1 MNSELRD
8 LYQEVV
14 IDHSKRPRNFR
25 KVEGATRT
33 AEGFN
38 PLCGDQLTLYV
49 KLANG
54 VIEDIAFQGAG
65 CAISKASASLMT
77 AALKGKKQEEAL
89 ALFGRVHA
97 MLTKGLNGEVKLED
111 VGKLA
116 ALSGVWEFPMRVKC
130 ASLAWHTLRSALE
143 VDEPHTGDLV
153 STSVKGAQPR

>member
-97 MLTKGLNGEVKLED
+97 MLTEGLNGDVKPED

-143 VDEPHTGDLV
+143 GTGDLV
-153 STSVKGAQPR
+153 STASIGEESAR